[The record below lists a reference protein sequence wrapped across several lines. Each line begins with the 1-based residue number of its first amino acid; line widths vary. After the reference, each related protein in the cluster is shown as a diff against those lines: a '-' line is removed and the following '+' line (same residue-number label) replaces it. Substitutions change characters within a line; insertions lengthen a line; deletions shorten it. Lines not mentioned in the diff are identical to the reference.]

1 VPDESTIET
10 DPLEPPDRN
19 NQDLEGED
27 SIVVNTLPTVKRDRG
42 RPRKYADVTLFLQD
56 DVDYETSRQAKI
68 TGLLEKGVFAV
79 TSRADVPNGVRIFNS
94 RFVDEVKHKGFENEL
109 KKSRLVVQAY
119 NDDSKHIVLT

>member
-1 VPDESTIET
+1 VLNESTIET
-10 DPLEPPDRN
+10 DPLEPPNRN
-19 NQDLEGED
+19 NQDSEGED
-27 SIVVNTLPTVKRDRG
+27 SIVVNTSPTVKRGKG
-42 RPRKYADVTLFLQD
+42 RPCKYVNITLFLQD

-68 TGLLEKGVFAV
+68 TKLLEKGVFATTFKV
-79 TSRADVPNGVRIFNS
+79 NVLDKIRIFNS